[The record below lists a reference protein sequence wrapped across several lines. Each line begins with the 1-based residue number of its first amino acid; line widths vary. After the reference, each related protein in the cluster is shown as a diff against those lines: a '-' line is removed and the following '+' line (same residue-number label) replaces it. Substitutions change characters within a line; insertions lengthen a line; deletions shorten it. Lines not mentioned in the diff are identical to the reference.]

1 MGEKK
6 QKAVGTI
13 HAGDDGVWDKNTNKE
28 EAHFGRKQVGNHDK
42 RRGVRTAHC
51 MSDVDQGGDS
61 HQSVFHQFPVVIK
74 RPNVLSMNE
83 PSLHR
88 LHDVHNKFSARAC
101 FADEFVTEHVLSGL
115 FRDAGVDSGPRPPR
129 LGVVCVFDG
138 TLTGGNFQG
147 GVQHWVIALAIAPGG
162 AL

>member
-1 MGEKK
+1 MGKVQGQPKEHRVSLNNEIELYEVTGKTGGWVIKK

-13 HAGDDGVWDKNTNKE
+13 HAGDDADWDKNTNEE

-42 RRGVRTAHC
+42 SRGVRTAHFI
-51 MSDVDQGGDS
+51 SDVDQGGDS
-61 HQSVFHQFPVVIK
+61 HQPVFHQFPVVIK

-115 FRDAGVDSGPRPPR
+115 FRDAGVDSSPRPPR
-129 LGVVCVFDG
+129 LG
-138 TLTGGNFQG
+138 
-147 GVQHWVIALAIAPGG
+147 A
-162 AL
+162 